1 MKVENLVTLSLK
13 TTSDYQKN
21 LEEFLGLVA
30 TSEANSLIVAPEV
43 CLSGFD
49 YKNLE
54 QLLLL
59 SSHFSAQIKQYSHD
73 KIIILT
79 MLERIDNRVFNMV
92 KVFADGK
99 LVHQRAKA
107 RLFKLGDEHKYMQE
121 GDESA
126 LAIIEIAGVKI
137 AVLVCFELRFKE
149 LWQKCEGADVIAIP
163 AWWGRSRSEHFRALT
178 QALAIINQC
187 YVCASDSA
195 NDECSA
201 LSGIITPQG
210 IENRNGNIPC
220 LKQKYNK
227 KEISVMRRYLDVGI
241 G

>member
-13 TTSDYQKN
+13 TASDYQKN
-21 LEEFLGLVA
+21 LEEFLELI
-30 TSEANSLIVAPEV
+30 EAIETNSIIVAPEV

-49 YKNLE
+49 YENLE
-54 QLLLL
+54 ELL
-59 SSHFSAQIKQYSHD
+59 SLSSYFSAQIEQYSHD

-79 MLERIDNRVFNMV
+79 MLERIDDQVFNML
-92 KVFADGK
+92 KVFADGE

-121 GDESA
+121 GDDSDFE
-126 LAIIEIAGVKI
+126 LIEIAGVKI
-137 AVLVCFELRFKE
+137 AVLICFELRFKE

-163 AWWGRSRSEHFRALT
+163 AWWGKSRSEHFRALT
-178 QALAIINQC
+178 QTLAIINQC

-195 NDECSA
+195 NDECSV

-210 IENRNGNIPC
+210 FENRNGNTPC
-220 LKQKYNK
+220 LKQEYNK

-241 G
+241 K